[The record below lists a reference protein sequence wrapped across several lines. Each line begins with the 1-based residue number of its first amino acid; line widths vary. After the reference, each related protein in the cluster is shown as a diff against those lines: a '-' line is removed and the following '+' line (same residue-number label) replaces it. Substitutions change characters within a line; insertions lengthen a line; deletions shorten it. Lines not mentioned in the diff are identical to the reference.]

1 MGPTL
6 SFWNWSSEKQLKM
19 DFSIEN
25 PNGPMEISVCFIRV
39 IQCKSW
45 EMQSS
50 PLVPETDNLILE
62 SRFHNYV
69 FLDNTIYGFMAETV
83 TDSRMFSDKQAY
95 I

>member
-1 MGPTL
+1 
-6 SFWNWSSEKQLKM
+6 
-19 DFSIEN
+19 
-25 PNGPMEISVCFIRV
+25 
-39 IQCKSW
+39 
-45 EMQSS
+45 MQSS